1 MAEAAE
7 VDVAIVGGGP
17 AGLGVALALREAG
30 VARVVVLEREPSAG
44 GVPRHCG
51 HPPFGMHEF
60 GRVLTGPAYARRLVE
75 RARAAGVGIRTAHTV
90 VAVEPEGRLR
100 LVTPEGVATLAARR
114 AVLATGVR
122 ESSRHARL
130 LSGDRPLGVL
140 TTGALQAMVYLR
152 ELIPFRRPVILGT
165 ELVSL
170 SALLTCRKA
179 GIRPVA
185 MVEPNPW
192 PTARRPLALFPR
204 LLGIPVHY
212 ATELAAI
219 HVGRRVEGVT
229 LRDAS
234 GAVTEL
240 ACDGVLLTGRFTPEA
255 ALVRPS
261 HLALDPLTGGPAVDQ
276 FGRCSDPSWFAAGNL
291 LRPVETAGW
300 CQREG
305 RRIGAAIA
313 RDLAGDLPPPAPAVR
328 VVPGRGIKLA
338 MPQRLCPDPGAA
350 DPAML
355 QLRAAEPVA
364 GELRLV
370 ADGHTLWRRHLAVRP
385 ERRILVPV
393 AAEALAASAS
403 AVEIGFA

>member
-1 MAEAAE
+1 MAETA
-7 VDVAIVGGGP
+7 DVAIVGGGP
-17 AGLGVALALREAG
+17 AGLGVALALRERG
-30 VARVVVLEREPSAG
+30 VARVLVLEREQDAG

-51 HPPFGMHEF
+51 HPPFGLREF
-60 GRVLTGPAYARRLVE
+60 GRVLTGPDYAGRLVE
-75 RARAAGVGIRTAHTV
+75 RALAAGVAIRTGQTV
-90 VAVEPEGRLR
+90 VAVLPEGRLR
-100 LVTPEGVATLAARR
+100 LVTPDGVTTLAARR

-140 TTGALQAMVYLR
+140 TTGALQAMVYLKG
-152 ELIPFRRPVILGT
+152 LIPFRRPVILGT

-185 MVEPNPW
+185 MVEANPW

-219 HVGRRVEGVT
+219 HGGRRVEGVT
-229 LRDAS
+229 LRSAS
-234 GAVTEL
+234 GVATEL

-255 ALVRPS
+255 ALVRAS
-261 HLALDPLTGGPAVDQ
+261 HLDLDPATGGPAVDQ
-276 FGRCSDPSWFAAGNL
+276 FGRSSDPSWFAAGNL

-300 CQREG
+300 CHREG
-305 RRIGAAIA
+305 LRIGAAVA
-313 RDLAGDLPPPAPAVR
+313 RDLAGDLPSPAPAVR

-338 MPQRLCPDPGAA
+338 LPQRLCPEPGAA
-350 DPAML
+350 APVLL
-355 QLRAAEPVA
+355 QLRASEPFA

-370 ADGHTLWRRHLAVRP
+370 AEGRTLWRRRLAVRP

-393 AAEALAASAS
+393 AADALAATEGT
-403 AVEIGFA
+403 VEIGFA